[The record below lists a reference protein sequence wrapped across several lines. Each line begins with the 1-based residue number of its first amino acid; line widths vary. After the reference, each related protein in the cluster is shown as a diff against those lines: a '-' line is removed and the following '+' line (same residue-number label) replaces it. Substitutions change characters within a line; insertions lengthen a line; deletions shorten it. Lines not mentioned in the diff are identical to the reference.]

1 MRVVEFVGLPGSGKT
16 TLARTIA
23 ATLRASGVDV
33 LEPVARVN
41 ELGRARRG
49 VTKFAYCAREGLRAP
64 AATAAL
70 ARLVAESRQPNLA
83 LAAKNLTNLVLQRAL
98 AIPARPADVVIHDQG
113 VFQSLWSLNLQARN
127 PPLLDAALYA
137 RVAGGARR
145 RLVVFLDA
153 DVARVLER
161 LSMRSDVGRF
171 ARTTDASP
179 DLSSLSVELLEQL
192 FRFAESLSAHHE
204 LAVAR
209 IDNRSSGLDAAVG
222 AVLRVVSEH
231 LA

>member
-16 TLARTIA
+16 TIARSTA
-23 ATLRASGVDV
+23 ATLRARGVHV

-41 ELGRARRG
+41 ELDAVRRSA
-49 VTKFAYCAREGLRAP
+49 TKFAYCAGEGLRAP

-70 ARLVAESRQPNLA
+70 AKLVAESRQPNVA
-83 LAAKNLTNLVLQRAL
+83 LAARNLTNLVLQRAL

-127 PPLLDAALYA
+127 PPRLDAALYA
-137 RVAGGARR
+137 RVAGGAPH

-179 DLSSLSVELLEQL
+179 DLTSMSVELLEQL
-192 FRFAESLSAHHE
+192 FRFAESLSAHHG

-209 IDNRSSGLDAAVG
+209 IDNRCSGLDAADG
-222 AVLRVVSEH
+222 AVLRVVSEY